1 MKLGEIQDVRDHK
14 LYNNLTCSLK
24 NVAAIGETSVS
35 EAIIG
40 LHFTDYVGAG
50 PLRGWPLCFTPVITA
65 SGEILKRSIGLLP
78 RTTVVYVAKVAL
90 SAISKDPMI
99 DAFFRAPIKKDAN
112 VFELQTSKP
121 IKKELLVCLNIR
133 EYMNLSSDPE
143 DKWYIQ

>member
-1 MKLGEIQDVRDHK
+1 MKMKEIQDVRDLK
-14 LYNNLTCSLK
+14 LYNNLLCSLK
-24 NVAAIGETSVS
+24 NGATIGETSAG

-65 SGEILKRSIGLLP
+65 SGGILKISIGFLP
-78 RTTVVYVAKVAL
+78 KTTVVYVAKVAL
-90 SAISKDPMI
+90 NAISTDPMS
-99 DAFFRAPIKKDAN
+99 DAFFKAPIKKDAK